1 MKSRLCDGLAAKG
14 LSSLHIV
21 FTEHRKLWSVC
32 VLLSLQKLVF
42 LAFFPDLFL
51 HVNLKK
57 FLMYST
63 CLKILSRKSF
73 GQRVHSSEKVFKKWV
88 KCT

>member
-21 FTEHRKLWSVC
+21 FTEHRKLWSVR

-42 LAFFPDLFL
+42 FGIFSRF
-51 HVNLKK
+51 V
-57 FLMYST
+57 ST
-63 CLKILSRKSF
+63 CKLEEIPHVLNLSKILSHKSF